1 MKLQQLQ
8 AFVAAAHHKSLRAAA
23 RELRITQPAVTHAI
37 RELENALNAELMVRS
52 VRGIELTACGLALL
66 PRAEQLL
73 GDMQR
78 TVEAVEQVKGEL
90 AGKVSVGTTP
100 SIALTALPHAVS
112 AFRAAMPLVQ
122 LHLEEVTVPDAV
134 ARLRNGSLDIAA
146 IHHVQA
152 LDSDLVQEPLYS
164 TQFVVA
170 MRAGHPLA
178 KARRLADL
186 VDAEWIVT
194 VGADHF
200 PHSVMM
206 AMFSAHG
213 LPVPKRLLR
222 APSSFAVTLGLVSQT
237 DVIGCFTRPLAAM
250 VAPLG
255 IRAAGIEETLPSYDL
270 SVISRRDLRPTP
282 AAAQFVSCLQRAA
295 RECFATPGE
304 RGADG

>member
-8 AFVAAAHHKSLRAAA
+8 AFVAAAHHRSLRAAA
-23 RELRITQPAVTHAI
+23 RELGVTQPAVTHTI
-37 RELENALNAELMVRS
+37 RDLENALNAELMVLS

-73 GDMQR
+73 GDMRR
-78 TVEAVEQVKGEL
+78 TVEAVEQVKGAL
-90 AGKVSVGTTP
+90 AGKVSVGTMP

-112 AFRAAMPLVQ
+112 NFRRKMPLVS
-122 LHLEEVTVPDAV
+122 LHLEEVTIPDAL
-134 ARLRNGSLDIAA
+134 ARLRNGALDIAA
-146 IHHVQA
+146 LHHVQA
-152 LDSDLVQEPLYS
+152 LDSDLVQVPLYS

-178 KARRLADL
+178 DVTRLHQL
-186 VDAEWIVT
+186 LEAEWIAT

-206 AMFSAHG
+206 AMFDMHG
-213 LPVPKRLLR
+213 LPVPQRLVR

-237 DVIGCFTRPLAAM
+237 DVIGCFTRPLARM

-255 IRAAGIEETLPSYDL
+255 IHIAPLEDALPNYDL
-270 SVISRRDLRPTP
+270 SIISRRDLLPTP
-282 AAAQFVSCLQRAA
+282 AVQQFISCLQQAT
-295 RECFATPGE
+295 RERMSASE
-304 RGADG
+304 

>member
-23 RELRITQPAVTHAI
+23 RELGITQPAVTHTI
-37 RELENALNAELMVRS
+37 RELESALNAELMIRS

-90 AGKVSVGTTP
+90 AGKVSVGTMP
-100 SIALTALPHAVS
+100 SIALTALPRAVS
-112 AFRAAMPLVQ
+112 AFRAAMPLVR

-134 ARLRNGSLDIAA
+134 AQLRNGHLDIAA

-152 LDSDLVQEPLYS
+152 LDGDLTQAPLYS

-170 MRAGHPLA
+170 MREGHPLA
-178 KARRLADL
+178 NARCLADL
-186 VDAEWIVT
+186 LDAEWIVT
-194 VGADHF
+194 VGADDF
-200 PHSVMM
+200 PHSVMVT
-206 AMFSAHG
+206 MFGAHG
-213 LPVPKRLLR
+213 LPVPKRLVR

-250 VAPLG
+250 MAPLG
-255 IRAAGIEETLPSYDL
+255 VRMAAIREALPSYDL
-270 SVISRRDLRPTP
+270 SIISRRDLLPTP
-282 AAAQFVSCLQRAA
+282 AVTHFVSCLQRAA
-295 RECFATPGE
+295 RECFTY
-304 RGADG
+304 RDR

>member
-1 MKLQQLQ
+1 MKPQQLQ
-8 AFVAAAHHKSLRAAA
+8 AFVAAAHHRSLRAAA
-23 RELRITQPAVTHAI
+23 RELGVTQPAVTHTI
-37 RELENALNAELMVRS
+37 RELESALNAELMVRS

-73 GDMQR
+73 GDMRR

-90 AGKVSVGTTP
+90 AGRVSVGTMP

-112 AFRAAMPLVQ
+112 KFRRAMPRVN
-122 LHLEEVTVPDAV
+122 LHLEEVTIPDAV
-134 ARLRNGSLDIAA
+134 ARLRNGALDIAA

-152 LDSDLVQEPLYS
+152 LDSDLVQAPLYS

-178 KARRLADL
+178 NVTRLHEL
-186 VDAEWIVT
+186 LDAEWIVT

-206 AMFSAHG
+206 AMFDAHG
-213 LPVPKRLLR
+213 LPVPKRLLS

-237 DVIGCFTRPLAAM
+237 DVIGCFTRPLAQM

-255 IRAAGIEETLPSYDL
+255 IRVAQIEEALPNYDL
-270 SVISRRDLRPTP
+270 SIISRRGLLPTP
-282 AAAQFVSCLQRAA
+282 AVLQFVSCLQDATRERMAA
-295 RECFATPGE
+295 AG
-304 RGADG
+304 